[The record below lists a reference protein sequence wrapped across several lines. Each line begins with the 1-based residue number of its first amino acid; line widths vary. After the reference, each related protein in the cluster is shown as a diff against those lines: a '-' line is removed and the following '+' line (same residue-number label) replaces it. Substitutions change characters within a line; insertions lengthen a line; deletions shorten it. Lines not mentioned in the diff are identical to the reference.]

1 MKIKK
6 LNIKNFKGIVSANIY
21 LGDLTI
27 ITGKNSSGKSSLI
40 QSIKYIT
47 QWLNRVE
54 TTRGLNQFS
63 APGLNVYHPD
73 FITENLRYDAIKN
86 SKSLEGVSLGIEYE
100 NETYSDHNPIEGQ
113 DNEIQIDLEK
123 ASQKGEI
130 ARLKRLKVNNEWL
143 DKIEEDE
150 QFNSIYSDETDAE
163 LTELRKKYINSYSLG
178 IFDPKHTRERAKD
191 YFPIPV
197 FTTNK
202 DESLHT
208 LWNDGPLFKKLIK
221 PIKKLIESE
230 IPDSR
235 REEALIINKKGERL
249 VFQKN
254 PFEIRESTGYQN
266 YFVNFFFDYV
276 YESPNNDLRK
286 EDNLTRNTTLT
297 SDDYYFPTS
306 SDFYEDL
313 FQLISNIYKKNYDK
327 QLLDYLNQNIP
338 MNMSE
343 KELEELESSFRYS
356 NSKYP
361 LEEGLNLEYLEVLRE
376 QLPADVFN
384 QFKKLTKLINNT
396 KKYKDKGDKHAEK
409 RVGNAQCVLMFIYF
423 LNDLMNSKN
432 AIDLNKYINELVSD
446 NDTSTQEGPSK
457 SVLERPVQSII
468 DLQNM
473 LAKAAKTIGYTA
485 WDKAYLKWIIKN
497 GQMFCICPADGNY
510 DPYPPGGIQQRDIGS
525 NEIILPCEYNPMA
538 EHIYALTTPQEQK
551 NLTPNDYT
559 LQPHVNLRG
568 LDRRNFM
575 GGTLKNFLSEKL
587 SEKKINDTS
596 GTSDK
601 RLLFFGG
608 LLKDD
613 SKKVD
618 YGKQAKSFL
627 TTKKNADSLRERIND
642 INLREQKYKDKLT
655 ILKRELKQMREDFG
669 KYKEILSRDLSSED
683 RNKHNKDLKFLEKE
697 RFHNEDRIIS
707 YENDLNI
714 IEEKKAELLHQ
725 LNEINVRGDE
735 QSKKVDSKKL
745 EKLVTFVDTLF
756 TPLVG
761 YKSKSISVAELSKD
775 IKFLNNGRNPSLQEQ
790 AGAFSENL
798 TVGKFGGLLPNLM
811 FTSSDELVD
820 PFLYPSSSSK
830 PPFDRS
836 YEELDWHF
844 LGYSDFEDAFNS
856 WVSYLEM
863 EISQVES
870 VMDGP
875 TPMLKVQGKDN
886 ESRNI
891 FEVGSGVSQV
901 LPVIAICLLAK
912 PEEVVCI
919 EEPESNLHPSAQAYL
934 ADFLLAMAASGRQII
949 IETHSPNIIDRIRL
963 RKAHKKSWRKLKDS
977 KWVASSLSMDKYSK
991 VDNEVRH
998 FSEPKINIIFAE
1010 QNSEGNSEYRQAIL
1024 DKNGDIIF
1032 DGSSEELWPKGFF
1045 DNTQEELSNILKAR
1059 IYSEEE

>member
-6 LNIKNFKGIVSANIY
+6 LNIKNFKGIVSANIH
-21 LGDLTI
+21 LGDLTV

-40 QSIKYIT
+40 QSIKYVT

-86 SKSLEGVSLGIEYE
+86 SKSSNGVSLGIEYE
-100 NETYSDHNPIEGQ
+100 NQLFSKYNPIVGQ
-113 DNEIQIDLEK
+113 HNEIQIDLEK

-130 ARLKRLKVNNEWL
+130 ARLKNIKINNEWL
-143 DKIEEDE
+143 DKTEEYE
-150 QFNSIYSDETDAE
+150 QFYSIYSDETDAD
-163 LTELRKKYINSYSLG
+163 LTELRRKYINGYSLG
-178 IFDPKHTRERAKD
+178 IFDPKNTRKFAKD
-191 YFPIPV
+191 YFPD
-197 FTTNK
+197 TLKHNK

-208 LWNDGPLFKKLIK
+208 LWSYDPSFEDLID
-221 PIKKLIESE
+221 PIKKLIQTQE
-230 IPDSR
+230 PDSR

-249 VFQKN
+249 MFQKN
-254 PFEIRESTGYQN
+254 PFEILESTGYEH

-276 YESPNNDLRK
+276 HKSHNKDLDK
-286 EDNLTRNTTLT
+286 EGDLTKNLT
-297 SDDYYFPTS
+297 SDDTYFPTS
-306 SDFYEDL
+306 EFYEDL

-338 MNMSE
+338 INMSK
-343 KELEELESSFRYS
+343 KELEKLERSFMGPY
-356 NSKYP
+356 SKYP
-361 LEEGLNLEYLEVLRE
+361 HEEGLNLQFLEVLRE
-376 QLPADVFN
+376 QLPKDVFN
-384 QFKKLTKLINNT
+384 EFKKLTKLINNT
-396 KKYKDKGDKHAEK
+396 TKYKDKADKHAEK
-409 RVGNAQCVLMFIYF
+409 RAGHAQCVLMFIYY
-423 LNDLMNSKN
+423 LNNLMNSKN
-432 AIDLNKYINELVSD
+432 AIDLNKHIDELVSD
-446 NDTSTQEGPSK
+446 NDMLTQEGPSK

-473 LAKAAKTIGYTA
+473 LAKAAKAIGYTA
-485 WDKAYLKWIIKN
+485 WDKAYLKWIIK
-497 GQMFCICPADGNY
+497 GEQMFCICPADGNY
-510 DPYPPGGIQQRDIGS
+510 DPYPPEGLQKKEIES
-525 NEIILPCEYNPMA
+525 NEIILACEFNPIA
-538 EHIYALTTPQEQK
+538 EHVYALTTPQEQK
-551 NLTPNDYT
+551 ELTPNDYT

-568 LDRRNFM
+568 LDTENFM
-575 GGTLKNFLSEKL
+575 LISLKNFLSEKL
-587 SEKKINDTS
+587 IEKTIYDTS
-596 GTSDK
+596 GTADK
-601 RLLFFGG
+601 RLLFFGS

-627 TTKKNADSLRERIND
+627 TTKKIADSLRERIND
-642 INLREQKYKDKLT
+642 INQREKKYKNNLEN
-655 ILKRELKQMREDFG
+655 LKHELKVIRKDFG

-683 RNKHNKDLKFLEKE
+683 RNKHNKDLQFVEKA
-697 RFHNEDRIIS
+697 RFQTEDKIIS
-707 YENDLNI
+707 YEEDLKI
-714 IEEKKAELLHQ
+714 IEKDKSKLLLQ
-725 LNEINVRGDE
+725 LEEINTERDE

-875 TPMLKVQGKDN
+875 TPMLKVQGKDS

-991 VDNEVRH
+991 VDDEVRH
-998 FSEPKINIIFAE
+998 FLEPKINIIFAE

>member
-21 LGDLTI
+21 LGDLTV

-208 LWNDGPLFKKLIK
+208 LWSDGPSFKELIK

-343 KELEELESSFRYS
+343 KELEEF
-356 NSKYP
+356 
-361 LEEGLNLEYLEVLRE
+361 EYL
-376 QLPADVFN
+376 N
-384 QFKKLTKLINNT
+384 
-396 KKYKDKGDKHAEK
+396 
-409 RVGNAQCVLMFIYF
+409 
-423 LNDLMNSKN
+423 
-432 AIDLNKYINELVSD
+432 
-446 NDTSTQEGPSK
+446 
-457 SVLERPVQSII
+457 
-468 DLQNM
+468 
-473 LAKAAKTIGYTA
+473 
-485 WDKAYLKWIIKN
+485 
-497 GQMFCICPADGNY
+497 
-510 DPYPPGGIQQRDIGS
+510 
-525 NEIILPCEYNPMA
+525 
-538 EHIYALTTPQEQK
+538 
-551 NLTPNDYT
+551 
-559 LQPHVNLRG
+559 
-568 LDRRNFM
+568 
-575 GGTLKNFLSEKL
+575 
-587 SEKKINDTS
+587 
-596 GTSDK
+596 
-601 RLLFFGG
+601 
-608 LLKDD
+608 
-613 SKKVD
+613 
-618 YGKQAKSFL
+618 
-627 TTKKNADSLRERIND
+627 
-642 INLREQKYKDKLT
+642 
-655 ILKRELKQMREDFG
+655 
-669 KYKEILSRDLSSED
+669 
-683 RNKHNKDLKFLEKE
+683 
-697 RFHNEDRIIS
+697 
-707 YENDLNI
+707 
-714 IEEKKAELLHQ
+714 
-725 LNEINVRGDE
+725 
-735 QSKKVDSKKL
+735 
-745 EKLVTFVDTLF
+745 
-756 TPLVG
+756 
-761 YKSKSISVAELSKD
+761 
-775 IKFLNNGRNPSLQEQ
+775 
-790 AGAFSENL
+790 
-798 TVGKFGGLLPNLM
+798 
-811 FTSSDELVD
+811 
-820 PFLYPSSSSK
+820 
-830 PPFDRS
+830 
-836 YEELDWHF
+836 
-844 LGYSDFEDAFNS
+844 
-856 WVSYLEM
+856 
-863 EISQVES
+863 
-870 VMDGP
+870 
-875 TPMLKVQGKDN
+875 
-886 ESRNI
+886 
-891 FEVGSGVSQV
+891 
-901 LPVIAICLLAK
+901 
-912 PEEVVCI
+912 
-919 EEPESNLHPSAQAYL
+919 
-934 ADFLLAMAASGRQII
+934 
-949 IETHSPNIIDRIRL
+949 
-963 RKAHKKSWRKLKDS
+963 
-977 KWVASSLSMDKYSK
+977 
-991 VDNEVRH
+991 
-998 FSEPKINIIFAE
+998 
-1010 QNSEGNSEYRQAIL
+1010 
-1024 DKNGDIIF
+1024 
-1032 DGSSEELWPKGFF
+1032 
-1045 DNTQEELSNILKAR
+1045 ELSNSSNSF
-1059 IYSEEE
+1059 SEIFL